1 MARKTNPPTN
11 PCIRVIEAPVH
22 VRVAVQAILTG
33 HMAGHL
39 TQQRVDLSNRIAARN
54 ALEIAGFGELSISHL
69 LDRAIALAKVTASE
83 EQANV

>member
-1 MARKTNPPTN
+1 MPKPPKTIEARRRT
-11 PCIRVIEAPVH
+11 VDAPVH
-22 VRVAVQAILTG
+22 VRVAVQAIITG

-54 ALEIAGFGELSISHL
+54 ALEIAGYGELSISNL

-83 EQANV
+83 EQADV